1 MTSQYVSQ
9 QWSGLPAGVAGPGG
23 ASLERTQEDNPNF
36 LYPGPYRRDLG
47 GGVPQII
54 QRGFMRSLLG
64 SVPLGDGG
72 TVGDALGNSRF
83 FFQFN
88 PQQIQ
93 RAVSVSG
100 GLMNP
105 LLQDPG
111 QFSVATPGNATFSFD
126 IFLNREAEVNSQS
139 NYLTVT
145 PPSYADLLLG
155 GLPGAQGQTQ
165 GTIIPDYSP
174 TIEQNPGK
182 YGVLSDIQ
190 VLDNIIGQGI
200 TQKTI
205 NALAK
210 IQSISS
216 SWDTSET
223 SAGASVSGAAE
234 NAKTAEEMTSALK
247 NIQFGNSAFL
257 ISTPVRIVFSS
268 MFMIDGF
275 IQGSNVMFSKFSG
288 NMVPTVCAIN
298 ITVEAKYIGFARENT
313 YLTDSLKNAIENPDK
328 DGTIIAEPVVG
339 NQAEYELLRGYLS
352 ALPDYK
358 IVTSGVSSDDFFSDW
373 SASPYRSISTVLGYE
388 DIRCQF
394 GFMDDTDD
402 KGGGSTMS
410 KAFYDGN
417 YALSVSHTPSVRVWR
432 KFYNPTEK
440 LQAETVNSGKTES
453 NTDIGPGSGA
463 SDGFSA
469 LTGSL
474 SNYSRDVLL
483 LNIECPIATA
493 NNYDGWRTFHAY
505 GGTSDK
511 NNGDN
516 SNKSGFDVAPQG
528 KQANAVLGS
537 AKIANPP
544 KDKED
549 AKRAYLSD
557 SYWTNAK
564 DFNFIVDIKLVVN
577 ATIVSLDNKNKP
589 SSINFEI
596 YKTVL
601 QNADKPLEQFI
612 PISDK
617 DVPKG

>member
-1 MTSQYVSQ
+1 MAGQYVSQ
-9 QWSGLPAGVAGPGG
+9 QWSGLPTGVAGPGG

-47 GGVPQII
+47 GGNPQII

-64 SVPLGDGG
+64 SVPSPGGG
-72 TVGDALGNSRF
+72 TIGDSLGNSRF

-139 NYLTVT
+139 NYFTAK
-145 PPSYADLLLG
+145 PESYGDLFLG
-155 GLPGAQGQTQ
+155 GLPGAQGQTD
-165 GTIIPDYSP
+165 GTIIKDYEYK
-174 TIEQNPGK
+174 IEQNPGK

-200 TQKTI
+200 TEQTI

-223 SAGASVSGAAE
+223 SAGASVTGAAA
-234 NAKTAEEMTSALK
+234 NSKTAEEMTAALT

-288 NMVPTVCAIN
+288 DMIPTVCAIN
-298 ITVEAKYIGFARENT
+298 ITVEAKYIGFAREKT
-313 YLTDSLKNAIENPDK
+313 YLTDSLQSAIENPNK
-328 DGTIIAEPVVG
+328 DGIAIVEPVVG
-339 NQAEYELLRGYLS
+339 VQAEYDYLRLLLKSLPKYQVVLAGVDNSDYDSQWSRRGHLS
-352 ALPDYK
+352 IPIYK
-358 IVTSGVSSDDFFSDW
+358 VLSYDD
-373 SASPYRSISTVLGYE
+373 V
-388 DIRCQF
+388 RCMF
-394 GFMDDTDD
+394 GFADDTNDE
-402 KGGGSTMS
+402 GGGSQFAQEFAKGKYS
-410 KAFYDGN
+410 
-417 YALSVSHTPSVRVWR
+417 LSIAHTPQVRVWR
-432 KFYNPTEK
+432 KFHNPAEK
-440 LQAETVNSGKTES
+440 QTAESAGLTAS
-453 NTDIGPGSGA
+453 NTPIGPGTGE

-469 LTGSL
+469 LTGSQ

-483 LNIECPIATA
+483 LAIDCAEAKATD
-493 NNYDGWRTFHAY
+493 YDTWRTLHAY
-505 GGTSDK
+505 GGDADK
-511 NNGDN
+511 NDGSAD
-516 SNKSGFDVAPQG
+516 NKSGFNVVPQG
-528 KQANAVLGS
+528 KQANTVFAS
-537 AKIANPP
+537 AKNSVPP

-549 AKRAYLSD
+549 AKRAYLSEV
-557 SYWTNAK
+557 YWSDAE
-564 DFNFIVDIKLVVN
+564 DFNFVVDIKLN
-577 ATIVSLDNKNKP
+577 ITAKIISLESKNKE
-589 SSINFEI
+589 SIISFDI
-596 YKTVL
+596 YKTVI
-601 QNADKPLEQFI
+601 QNADEQVEQEI
-612 PISDK
+612 TITDK
-617 DVPKG
+617 DIPKG

>member
-64 SVPLGDGG
+64 SIPD
-72 TVGDALGNSRF
+72 VGEALGNSRF

-93 RAVSVSG
+93 RSVAVSG

-126 IFLNREAEVNSQS
+126 IFLNREAEVNAQS
-139 NYLTVT
+139 NYLLVT
-145 PPSYADLLLG
+145 YADILLG

-165 GTIIPDYSP
+165 GVITPEYEA

-200 TQKTI
+200 TEKTI
-205 NALAK
+205 SALAK

-216 SWDTSET
+216 TWDTSES
-223 SAGASVSGAAE
+223 SAGGSVTGAAE
-234 NAKTAEEMTSALK
+234 NAKTATEVNDALR

-298 ITVEAKYIGFARENT
+298 ITVEAKYIGFAREKT
-313 YLTDSLKNAIENPDK
+313 YLTDSLSRAIENPNK
-328 DGTIIAEPVVG
+328 DGTAISEPIVG
-339 NQAEYELLRGYLS
+339 NRAEYDLLRGWLS
-352 ALPDYK
+352 SLPDYQ
-358 IVTSGVSSDDFFSDW
+358 IVLVGMDDSDYNLWGVISENFNVAINRVLSFDD
-373 SASPYRSISTVLGYE
+373 V
-388 DIRCQF
+388 RCQF
-394 GFMDDTDD
+394 GFRDNTTDD
-402 KGGGSTMS
+402 SVGSS
-410 KAFYDGN
+410 NLARAFYEGK
-417 YALSVSHTPSVRVWR
+417 YAITIEHTPEVYVWR
-432 KFYNPTEK
+432 KFQTTAEQV
-440 LQAETVNSGKTES
+440 QATNSNITRS
-453 NTDIGPGSGA
+453 NQPVGPGVIQWNE
-463 SDGFSA
+463 FSA
-469 LTGSL
+469 LTNSPTSRFTG
-474 SNYSRDVLL
+474 SRDVLL
-483 LNIECPIATA
+483 LAINCQVAAAST
-493 NNYDGWRTFHAY
+493 YDTWRTFHAY
-505 GGTSDK
+505 GGTEGI
-511 NNGDN
+511 NNGTT
-516 SNKSGFDVAPQG
+516 SSKTKPEFAPQG
-528 KQANAVLGS
+528 KQANTVFSHSGKS
-537 AKIANPP
+537 
-544 KDKED
+544 KDE
-549 AKRAYLSD
+549 AKRAYLEESD
-557 SYWTNAK
+557 WTEAK
-564 DFNFIVDIKLVVN
+564 NFNFIVDIKLKIK
-577 ATIVSLDNKNKP
+577 ATITSLENIGKT
-589 SSINFEI
+589 SEISFAI
-596 YKTVL
+596 YKTVV
-601 QNADKPLEQFI
+601 QNADKQVGQVI
-612 PISDK
+612 KITTK
-617 DVPKG
+617 DVPAG